1 MERATLL
8 VGDGEGERDA
18 HTGAHE
24 KVGNGW
30 GIDIGFSEEEEE
42 KRLEERARRAVS
54 FRILPLFFL
63 SALLCYIDR
72 TNMAFAADGLQSELE
87 LSDTQYGLGASVFF
101 ITYAHTHARGI
112 TYRHARWARRNS
124 LLTFRH
130 V

>member
-18 HTGAHE
+18 QTGAHE
-24 KVGNGW
+24 GGNGW

-72 TNMAFAADGLQSELE
+72 TNMAFAADVSKE
-87 LSDTQYGLGASVFF
+87 T
-101 ITYAHTHARGI
+101 
-112 TYRHARWARRNS
+112 
-124 LLTFRH
+124 
-130 V
+130 